1 MTKLYFSHNN
11 QKTIKIMKKQ
21 IFARGGAYTAPQIE
35 LYTAAVESGF
45 QTSLEG
51 AIIDDA
57 TVENW
62 GNL

>member
-1 MTKLYFSHNN
+1 
-11 QKTIKIMKKQ
+11 MKNL

-51 AIIDDA
+51 AFIEDA
-57 TVENW
+57 TIENW
-62 GNL
+62 ENL